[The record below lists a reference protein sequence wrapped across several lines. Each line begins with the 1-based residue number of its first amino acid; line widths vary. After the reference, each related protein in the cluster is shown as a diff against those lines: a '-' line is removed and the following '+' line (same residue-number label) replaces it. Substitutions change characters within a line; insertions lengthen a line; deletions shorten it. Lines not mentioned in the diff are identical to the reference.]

1 MHIKNKESRR
11 LIFFDQIVL
20 SYVCSKSIHLSEILF
35 SGKLI
40 SLKKLLNEYGILDD
54 FLEKKIKSIKSD
66 QTVFSDFLN
75 SCLIFRNLKLG

>member
-1 MHIKNKESRR
+1 MHTKNKESRR

-20 SYVCSKSIHLSEILF
+20 SYVSSKNIHLSEMLF

-40 SLKKLLNEYGILDD
+40 SLKKLLNEYGILDN
-54 FLEKKIKSIKSD
+54 FLENKIKLIKSD
-66 QTVFSDFLN
+66 ETSFSDFLN